1 MKYVVVIGDGMS
13 DFEIPEFQNRT
24 PLEYGYLPNMN
35 YLAQNGQ
42 VGMMKTIYENLPV
55 GSIVANMAILGFDPY
70 EHYPNGRASFEALA
84 QGIHLKPN
92 DIAFRCNLI
101 SLDENQCISDFTSGN
116 ISDGDA
122 KNIITKLDLS
132 DYGVEI
138 FPGQS
143 YRNLIII
150 RNTEV
155 NVTNIKSFEPHCN
168 IGTNVNQVLPKG
180 KTPKA
185 NELIKKLRSIMLS
198 SIDQIKKLNDRLE
211 TKADMIWLWSPS
223 SYPSLPLFYEKFAK
237 KGAIVAAM
245 DFLKGIGVSSG
256 MRFEDI
262 PEVNGYINTNYS
274 NKLKY
279 AIDFLEHNDFVYVHI
294 NAPDEEG
301 HNKDAYKKVE
311 AIEHIDHEIIGP
323 LIRHMRNKYPDDFRI
338 AVLPDHYTAVKDG
351 HHYTHDIP
359 FLVFGK
365 GIEQD
370 DITTYSEKS
379 GSASTLHL
387 KSIDFLNFF
396 FNESISKR
404 A

>member
-1 MKYVVVIGDGMS
+1 MKNVVILGDGMS
-13 DFEIPEFQNRT
+13 DFEVPELQNKT

-42 VGMMKTIYENLPV
+42 VGMMKTIYEDLPV

-70 EHYPNGRASFEALA
+70 KYYPNGRASFEALA
-84 QGIHLKPN
+84 QGIHLKSN

-101 SLDENQCISDFTSGN
+101 SLDENLCISDFTSGN

-122 KNIITKLDLS
+122 KSIITKLDLE
-132 DYGVEI
+132 DYDVEI

-150 RNTEV
+150 RNTDV
-155 NVTNIKSFEPHCN
+155 NVTDIESFEPHCN
-168 IGTNVNQVLPKG
+168 IKTNINQILPNG
-180 KTPKA
+180 KTPEA
-185 NELIKKLRSIMLS
+185 NKLIEKLRSIMLS
-198 SIDQIKKLNDRLE
+198 SIDQIGKLNEQFE

-223 SYPSLPLFYEKFAK
+223 SYPSLPSFYEVFGK

-262 PEVNGYINTNYS
+262 PDVNGYIDTSYA

-279 AIDFLEHNDFVYVHI
+279 AKYFLEHNDFVYVHI

-301 HNKDAYKKVE
+301 HNKDPYKKVE
-311 AIEHIDHEIIGP
+311 AMENIDHEIIGP
-323 LIRHMRNKYPDDFRI
+323 LVRHMRDKYGDDFRV
-338 AVLPDHYTAVKDG
+338 AVFPDHYTAVKDG
-351 HHYTHDIP
+351 HHCTNDIP
-359 FLVFGK
+359 FLVYGK
-365 GIEQD
+365 GIEKD
-370 DITTYSEKS
+370 EINTYSEKS
-379 GSASTLHL
+379 GATSLLHL
-387 KSIDFLNFF
+387 KSTDFLKFF
-396 FNESISKR
+396 FNESINKR